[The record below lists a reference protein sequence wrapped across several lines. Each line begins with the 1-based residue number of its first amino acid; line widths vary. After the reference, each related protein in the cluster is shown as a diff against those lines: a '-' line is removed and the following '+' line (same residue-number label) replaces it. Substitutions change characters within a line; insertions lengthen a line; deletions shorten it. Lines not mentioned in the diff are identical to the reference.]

1 MLCVKAIVPSFSHRC
16 TSSRSM
22 TASRILYTCCES
34 SPSVRRARYS
44 GSAGPEVRGSVCAL
58 VAVDETHT
66 STPRHATRTNAFRP
80 AVIEKLVNPVDVR
93 HQCKSPG
100 LLARWSASPHLV
112 TKVVV
117 PCESQFPCGCC
128 PLGRYNVK
136 RIFTFEDEP
145 RGKRSRRTRLSMKQ
159 LVLLLSSVLVSTPVL
174 FAQSQ
179 AALPPGSVSPATVAP
194 TPAAS
199 QPSDQTLVEAIVV
212 RINNSIISLSDLK
225 RSEEQL
231 AAETSKTDP
240 NLPPEAQPKQ
250 QDLLRDLIDSKLLSQ
265 KADELGISADTD
277 LIKRL
282 DDLRKQMHAESME
295 DLEKA
300 AQAQGDSFEE
310 FKQNMKES
318 ILTQKVIQQEVGAH
332 ISVTQQEIQDYYNQ
346 HKSEM
351 ERPEQVR
358 LSEILIST
366 QPPPAKPGQPEP
378 SSDQLVAQAKAK
390 VDAIYAQL
398 QKGAKFDAVAQK
410 ESAGPTAGQG
420 GDLEYFKRGTLS
432 KQLEDQVFALKAGQY
447 TEPIRTNQG
456 WVILKVSEHT

>member
-1 MLCVKAIVPSFSHRC
+1 M
-16 TSSRSM
+16 
-22 TASRILYTCCES
+22 
-34 SPSVRRARYS
+34 
-44 GSAGPEVRGSVCAL
+44 
-58 VAVDETHT
+58 
-66 STPRHATRTNAFRP
+66 
-80 AVIEKLVNPVDVR
+80 
-93 HQCKSPG
+93 
-100 LLARWSASPHLV
+100 
-112 TKVVV
+112 
-117 PCESQFPCGCC
+117 
-128 PLGRYNVK
+128 
-136 RIFTFEDEP
+136 FEDEP
-145 RGKRSRRTRLSMKQ
+145 RGKRSRRTRSSMKQ

-194 TPAAS
+194 TPAAAS

-231 AAETSKTDP
+231 AAETSKPDP

-277 LIKRL
+277 VIKRL

-300 AQAQGDSFEE
+300 AQAQGVSFEE

-378 SSDQLVAQAKAK
+378 SSDQLVVQAKAK

-456 WVILKVSEHT
+456 WVILKVTEHTSEGIPPLKEVEPQIQERLYMTKMQPALRAYLTKLRENAYIDIMPGYTDTGASPNETKPVYTTAASAADVQKQKKKKKYVLF

>member
-1 MLCVKAIVPSFSHRC
+1 M
-16 TSSRSM
+16 
-22 TASRILYTCCES
+22 
-34 SPSVRRARYS
+34 
-44 GSAGPEVRGSVCAL
+44 
-58 VAVDETHT
+58 
-66 STPRHATRTNAFRP
+66 
-80 AVIEKLVNPVDVR
+80 
-93 HQCKSPG
+93 
-100 LLARWSASPHLV
+100 
-112 TKVVV
+112 
-117 PCESQFPCGCC
+117 
-128 PLGRYNVK
+128 
-136 RIFTFEDEP
+136 FEDEP

-231 AAETSKTDP
+231 AAETSKPDP

-300 AQAQGDSFEE
+300 AQAQGVSFEE

-456 WVILKVSEHT
+456 WVILKVTEHTSEGIPPLKEVEPQIQERLYMTKMQPALRAYLTKLREDAYIDIMPGYTDTGASPNETKPVYTTAASAADVQKQKKKKKYVLF

>member
-1 MLCVKAIVPSFSHRC
+1 
-16 TSSRSM
+16 
-22 TASRILYTCCES
+22 
-34 SPSVRRARYS
+34 
-44 GSAGPEVRGSVCAL
+44 
-58 VAVDETHT
+58 
-66 STPRHATRTNAFRP
+66 
-80 AVIEKLVNPVDVR
+80 
-93 HQCKSPG
+93 
-100 LLARWSASPHLV
+100 
-112 TKVVV
+112 
-117 PCESQFPCGCC
+117 
-128 PLGRYNVK
+128 
-136 RIFTFEDEP
+136 
-145 RGKRSRRTRLSMKQ
+145 MKQ

-194 TPAAS
+194 TPAAAS

-231 AAETSKTDP
+231 AAETSKPDP

-300 AQAQGDSFEE
+300 AQAQGVSFEE

-378 SSDQLVAQAKAK
+378 SSDQLVVQAKAK

-456 WVILKVSEHT
+456 WVILKVTEHTSEGIPPLKEVEPQIQERLYMTKMQPALRAYLSKLRENAYIDIMPGYTDTGASPNETKPVYTTAASAADVQKQKKKKKYVLF